1 MAHGHA
7 ESGRNERKTM
17 LWLRTWYSEKPAYQL
32 VVSELAHCH
41 ANVGIAGL
49 PSLWVSV
56 VLKA

>member
-1 MAHGHA
+1 MAPIA
-7 ESGRNERKTM
+7 ESGVDYRNAT
-17 LWLRTWYSEKPAYQL
+17 LQLHTTGSADSAYQL

-41 ANVGIAGL
+41 ANIGFAKL

>member
-1 MAHGHA
+1 
-7 ESGRNERKTM
+7 M

-41 ANVGIAGL
+41 ANVGIAEL